1 MKINKDLTDAVMML
15 SFIALVLIGTSEFE
29 NDFSKNIVMV
39 AMGFVSVASVV
50 LRIVSG
56 RQSSHNNEHSH

>member
-56 RQSSHNNEHSH
+56 RQSSDNNEHSH

>member
-29 NDFSKNIVMV
+29 NDFSKNIIMV
-39 AMGFVSVASVV
+39 AMGFVSVISVV

-56 RQSSHNNEHSH
+56 RQSSGNNEHSH

>member
-1 MKINKDLTDAVMML
+1 
-15 SFIALVLIGTSEFE
+15 
-29 NDFSKNIVMV
+29 MV

-56 RQSSHNNEHSH
+56 RQNSGINEHSH

>member
-56 RQSSHNNEHSH
+56 RQNSGNNEHSH